1 MVIKIFPVVSMK
13 KDCIFDWKIK
23 EEIQAGIFFG
33 FDSLTD
39 ND

>member
-23 EEIQAGIFFG
+23 EEIQAGNLFG
-33 FDSLTD
+33 FDRIH
-39 ND
+39 